1 MQGFKGEG
9 GTRTASTE
17 FSRRGGKARIEAIVA
32 SLEADGF
39 TRNVVLREIGIR
51 LRGGAL
57 ASLYTQGFTGEG
69 GTRTASTEL
78 GHRGRGGAL
87 ASLYT
92 KGFTGVGGAA
102 SASTELARRGGE
114 ANSAICRK
122 SGDCAYAGCTLAIAT
137 GSFCKHHQPKKTEK
151 SDKCRDCGRVF
162 VAKERVRAGV
172 CYLCYKKPETV
183 AIRTKATAEKN
194 AA

>member
-1 MQGFKGEG
+1 M
-9 GTRTASTE
+9 
-17 FSRRGGKARIEAIVA
+17 A

-92 KGFTGVGGAA
+92 QGFTGEGGAA
-102 SASTELARRGGE
+102 SASTELSRRGGE
-114 ANSAICRK
+114 AFSANHRK
-122 SGDCAYAGCTLAIAT
+122 SGECAYPGCTLAIYS
-137 GSFCKHHQPKKTEK
+137 GEFCVKPILSRPRKAI
-151 SDKCRDCGRVF
+151 S
-162 VAKERVRAGV
+162 AG
-172 CYLCYKKPETV
+172 
-183 AIRTKATAEKN
+183 I
-194 AA
+194 AAGCLLRRRG

>member
-39 TRNVVLREIGIR
+39 TRNVVLREIGVR

-78 GHRGRGGAL
+78 AHRGRGGAL

-114 ANSAICRK
+114 ANSEFAGNRVTAHMQVAPLQLLQVVFANITSPKRPRKAI
-122 SGDCAYAGCTLAIAT
+122 SAGIAAGCLLRRR
-137 GSFCKHHQPKKTEK
+137 G
-151 SDKCRDCGRVF
+151 
-162 VAKERVRAGV
+162 
-172 CYLCYKKPETV
+172 
-183 AIRTKATAEKN
+183 
-194 AA
+194 